1 MSLIQHT
8 IQPVFII
15 EHVDLGLSVNGGV
28 HSVLLV
34 HFFIFN
40 IFQNIVIQ
48 VVVGTTTTATVLIH
62 HDVVVV
68 QGVETT
74 MLFGVSCLDS
84 VMMLVA
90 GT

>member
-1 MSLIQHT
+1 M

-34 HFFIFN
+34 FHFFIFN

-62 HDVVVV
+62 HNVVVV